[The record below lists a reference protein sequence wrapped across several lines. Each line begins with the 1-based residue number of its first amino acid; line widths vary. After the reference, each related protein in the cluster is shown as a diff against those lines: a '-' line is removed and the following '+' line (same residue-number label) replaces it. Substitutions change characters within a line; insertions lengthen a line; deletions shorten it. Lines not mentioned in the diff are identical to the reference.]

1 VAPEQQRFQAPTGTF
16 DVLPPASARYAALVA
31 RFAGH
36 AQRAGFGLIVQPMFE
51 DLGVFQRL
59 GGSTDIVRKEMYDFE
74 DKGGRRVALR
84 PEGTA
89 PVARAYIEHRPT
101 PPWKVWY
108 LTPKFRYERPQ
119 AGRFRQHHEVGAEA
133 LGTADPDLDVEVI
146 ALAWFFYRDL
156 GLSRISLLLN
166 SLGDGQCRPQY
177 RAALLEFLEARR
189 GQLCDEHKDRI
200 ADNPLRVLDCKRPAC
215 IEATKDAPRQ
225 IDHLCEDCKAH
236 FERVVHG
243 LEALGIPHTIETRLV
258 RGMDYY
264 TRTTFEFAA
273 DALDSAQNAVGGG
286 GRYDGLVEQLG
297 GPPTP
302 GIGFGLGIERILLAC
317 DAEGAFAPPTAT
329 TDVFVVDLVGG
340 DAARGLT
347 AELRANGISADRA
360 FDARSMKSQ
369 MKQADRSGARL
380 ALIVGADEQASE
392 TVTVRVLRG
401 DGAENPQRAVS
412 RDNVVDYVRGALQ

>member
-1 VAPEQQRFQAPTGTF
+1 MQQFQAPPGTF
-16 DVLPPASARYAALVA
+16 DVLPPDSARYAEVVA

-51 DLGVFQRL
+51 DIGVFQRL

-89 PVARAYIEHRPT
+89 PVMRAYIEHRPPT
-101 PPWKVWY
+101 PWKVWY

-119 AGRFRQHHEVGAEA
+119 AGRYRQHHEVGAEA
-133 LGTADPDLDVEVI
+133 LGTQDPDLDVEVI

-156 GLSRISLLLN
+156 GLTRVRLLLN
-166 SLGDGQCRPQY
+166 SLGDGQCRPAY
-177 RAALLEFLEARR
+177 RAVLQEFLEARR
-189 GQLCDEHKDRI
+189 DQLCDEHKDRI
-200 ADNPLRVLDCKRPAC
+200 ADNPLRVLDCKRPQC
-215 IEATKDAPRQ
+215 IAATQDAPRQ
-225 IDHLCEDCKAH
+225 IDHLCDDCKAH
-236 FERVVHG
+236 FDRVVDG
-243 LEALGIPHTIETRLV
+243 LTALGIEHTIETRLV

-273 DALDSAQNAVGGG
+273 EALDSAQNAVGGG

-317 DAEGAFAPPTAT
+317 DAEGVLPVPEARV
-329 TDVFVVDLVGG
+329 DVFVVDLTGG
-340 DAARGLT
+340 DAARGL
-347 AELRANGISADRA
+347 AAALRAAGLSADRA
-360 FDARSMKSQ
+360 YDGRSMKAQ
-369 MKQADRSGARL
+369 MKAADRSGARL
-380 ALIVGADEQASE
+380 ALIVGEDEAAAAQ
-392 TVTVRVLRG
+392 VTVRDLKTHEQEQVAQS
-401 DGAENPQRAVS
+401 DIA
-412 RDNVVDYVRGALQ
+412 DIVRKKLSP